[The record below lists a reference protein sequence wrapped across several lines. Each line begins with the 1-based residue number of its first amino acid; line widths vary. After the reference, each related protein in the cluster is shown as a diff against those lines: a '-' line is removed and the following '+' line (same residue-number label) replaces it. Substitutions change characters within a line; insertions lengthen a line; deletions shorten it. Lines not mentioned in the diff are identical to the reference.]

1 MSRGNL
7 AAWIVD
13 PQGIKPGAKMPT
25 LKLGPGEANAIAA
38 YLEGL
43 K

>member
-13 PQGIKPGAKMPT
+13 PHGIKPGVNMPT
-25 LKLGPGEANAIAA
+25 IKLSPDELNAHLGVSGEP
-38 YLEGL
+38 